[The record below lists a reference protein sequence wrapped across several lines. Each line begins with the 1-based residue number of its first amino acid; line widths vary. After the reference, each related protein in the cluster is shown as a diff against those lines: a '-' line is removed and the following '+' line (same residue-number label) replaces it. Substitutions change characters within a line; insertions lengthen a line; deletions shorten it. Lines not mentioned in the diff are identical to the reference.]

1 MKDITVL
8 NRISKLLENID
19 YKSAYIEIKTDKDRY
34 TLEKDNPIKVIGF
47 TGGKDEYKSKY
58 K

>member
-34 TLEKDNPIKVIGF
+34 TLEKENPIKVIGF
-47 TGGKDEYKSKY
+47 DKEV
-58 K
+58 